1 MKKIT
6 ILLAASMLAATA
18 GTALAAWQAVPI
30 GSVTETQF
38 RAETA
43 GNSGNVKACFQS
55 TVVITTFQW
64 THTQT
69 GNTRGTFTQTETTE
83 EVQVDDSLCEP
94 A

>member
-1 MKKIT
+1 MKKI
-6 ILLAASMLAATA
+6 LLAVSMFAATTGVA
-18 GTALAAWQAVPI
+18 FAAWVPVQI

-38 RAETA
+38 RAQTA

-55 TVVITTFQW
+55 TVTITTFQW

-69 GNTRGTFTQTETTE
+69 GNTRGTFTQTTTTD